1 MRFRLLRRRLTISA
15 PRMAVRSALP
25 WPLRWLVFAVVL
37 GLCAAVA
44 LWAFEFGRSLAG
56 LDAGGREE
64 LVQLRSELA
73 RLRTDA
79 QQNQTIANTSGS
91 LLLAERSALDQLK
104 LQLRQLEG
112 ENRSLRED
120 LGFFEKLIP
129 SSSSDGDLAIRGLQ
143 AEQQADATLRW
154 QVLVMRPVKNAAEFS
169 GQLELVESALS
180 RRCASL
186 QTSPV
191 PTARRHCPAAAPCA
205 GQNPHR
211 QNSARGAGSRYANHR
226 RRFAE
231 PLTPFLISHSQ
242 L

>member
-1 MRFRLLRRRLTISA
+1 MWSTIAPFACGQRLA
-15 PRMAVRSALP
+15 PPEEKNAFSIAASPPHHQRSAHGG
-25 WPLRWLVFAVVL
+25 AQ
-37 GLCAAVA
+37 CAALA
-44 LWAFEFGRSLAG
+44 PALAG
-56 LDAGGREE
+56 LCGGS
-64 LVQLRSELA
+64 RSVCGRGTLG
-73 RLRTDA
+73 TDA

-169 GQLELVESALS
+169 GQLELV
-180 RRCASL
+180 ASGMREGKPWSQRFPGDAQAFKL
-186 QTSPV
+186 RQYQRLEGIARLPPHVLVKTL
-191 PTARRHCPAAAPCA
+191 TARILHEGRVRATQTTDV
-205 GQNPHR
+205 GSQNH
-211 QNSARGAGSRYANHR
+211 
-226 RRFAE
+226 
-231 PLTPFLISHSQ
+231 
-242 L
+242 

>member
-73 RLRTDA
+73 RLRSDA

-129 SSSSDGDLAIRGLQ
+129 SSSSDDDLAIRGLQ

-169 GQLELVESALS
+169 GQLELV
-180 RRCASL
+180 ASGMREGKPWSQRFAGDAQAFKL
-186 QTSPV
+186 RQYQRLEGIARLPPHVLVKTL
-191 PTARRHCPAAAPCA
+191 TARILHEGRVRATQTTDV
-205 GQNPHR
+205 GSQNH
-211 QNSARGAGSRYANHR
+211 
-226 RRFAE
+226 
-231 PLTPFLISHSQ
+231 
-242 L
+242 